1 MVLSQKGSH
10 CFAVFSEATL
20 RNGILQKTSEYFK
33 LWARTSNQM
42 KEKKAKIRALPWH
55 PNMKAIT
62 GSKFLG
68 KMFDTIQK
76 AQLFITT

>member
-1 MVLSQKGSH
+1 
-10 CFAVFSEATL
+10 
-20 RNGILQKTSEYFK
+20 
-33 LWARTSNQM
+33 M